1 MKKILVLLLVV
12 VFAFPMYAQH
22 ENEVSSDVPELS
34 EFHDVIYQ
42 LWHVGWPEKD
52 TKLLK
57 SLLPEIEKGLEK
69 IGRVQLKGILQDKA
83 VKWSDGLKELNTT
96 VSDYKSAVEKDDTQ
110 MLLDAA
116 EKLHTKYEMLVRVV
130 KPMVK
135 EVDAFHQVL
144 YMLYHYYAPEYNF
157 DKIKEAAGEM
167 KVKMV
172 DVMSSKLSKRL
183 EPRIEKFDFARKELD
198 KAVNEFNDVVAKSD
212 NKEAVVAA
220 VDKVHHLYQE
230 LEKVFD

>member
-1 MKKILVLLLVV
+1 MKRMLILLLIV
-12 VFAFPMYAQH
+12 VFTIPMFSQQ

-69 IGRVQLKGILQDKA
+69 IEKVELKGILQDKKA
-83 VKWSDGLKELNTT
+83 KWSDGLAELKAT
-96 VSDYKSAVEKDDTQ
+96 VSDYKLAVEKDDTQ
-110 MLLDAA
+110 KILDAA
-116 EKLHTKYEMLVRVV
+116 EKLHTKYEMMVRVV

-172 DVMSSKLSKRL
+172 NVMSSKLSKRL
-183 EPRIEKFDFARKELD
+183 EPRTEKFNLARNELD
-198 KAVNEFNDVVAKSD
+198 EAVNEFNAVVAKGD
-212 NKEAVVAA
+212 NKEAVIAS
-220 VDKVHHLYQE
+220 VDKVHHLYQK